1 MQATSRLR
9 IGGTMICSRTVRGF
23 DFGSVMEFAA
33 ARDITARTRASAA
46 TIGCKRGTGFQ
57 YTGAGRLLQTPP
69 VSNVF
74 HSCPQVHNHL
84 SSLRGDQPHSGQRM
98 RGVPG
103 SFSPSRSRSG
113 AKTGL
118 SATGLMAFIVTH
130 ALIIQAG

>member
-9 IGGTMICSRTVRGF
+9 IGGTTICSRTVRGF

-33 ARDITARTRASAA
+33 ARDITALTNPNAA
-46 TIGCKRGTGFQ
+46 TSGYKISTEQ
-57 YTGAGRLLQTPP
+57 VHWWMQAGQTPP
-69 VSNVF
+69 VSNEF
-74 HSCPQVHNHL
+74 HSCPQVQNHL

-118 SATGLMAFIVTH
+118 SATGLMALIVTH